1 MTNLSVFLYSRH
13 QEPSAGSC
21 WFTFDCSSGNG
32 CDNLCLW
39 NDKKQDLWGHLNMW
53 QIQNESD
60 RSLNYFHNK
69 EATEINVLCETC
81 NNLQKHGTMEGLITV
96 IV

>member
-1 MTNLSVFLYSRH
+1 M
-13 QEPSAGSC
+13 
-21 WFTFDCSSGNG
+21 
-32 CDNLCLW
+32 
-39 NDKKQDLWGHLNMW
+39 WGHLNMW

-81 NNLQKHGTMEGLITV
+81 NDLQKHGTMEGLITV